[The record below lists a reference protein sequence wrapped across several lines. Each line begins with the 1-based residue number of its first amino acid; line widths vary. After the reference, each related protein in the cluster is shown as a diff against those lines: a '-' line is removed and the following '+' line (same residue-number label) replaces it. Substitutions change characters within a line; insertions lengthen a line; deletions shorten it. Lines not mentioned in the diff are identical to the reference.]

1 MKHILSW
8 FTSPFASPLITGSFF
23 NYYKP
28 IKNLIMN
35 QQIKKRYLLS
45 LCITLAIVACNQP
58 GKKEEATKVTDTTS
72 IVQTE
77 AAQPAAVD
85 AVIAAPGLY
94 KVLKDSMGIR
104 IVEATY
110 KPGDSSAWH
119 SHPDYAVYTAQGGTA
134 TFYRK
139 DGAKTEAEMKTGS
152 VSIKPAEFHSVKNT
166 GKSTLKV
173 ILVEVNRPMGTMAQ
187 DAATDASK
195 VAGNLYKMLADS
207 MGIRVL
213 QITYKPGQS
222 SALHSHPDNALYVI
236 DASKTEFTDKDGK
249 KSVYDITKGM
259 TMIGPAETHS
269 VKNIGN
275 NTMRAILVEVNRPL
289 K

>member
-1 MKHILSW
+1 
-8 FTSPFASPLITGSFF
+8 
-23 NYYKP
+23 
-28 IKNLIMN
+28 MN
-35 QQIKKRYLLS
+35 QQIKRRLYLAF
-45 LCITLAIVACNQP
+45 CISIAIAACNQP
-58 GKKEEATKVTDTTS
+58 AKKEEATTTTDTTS
-72 IVQTE
+72 TVQTQP
-77 AAQPAAVD
+77 AQPVAVD
-85 AVIAAPGLY
+85 AVMAAPGLY

-119 SHPDYAVYTAQGGTA
+119 SHPDYAIYTAQGGTA
-134 TFYRK
+134 TFYDK
-139 DGAKTEAEMKTGS
+139 NGAKMEAEMKTGS
-152 VSIKPAEFHSVKNT
+152 IRIKPAEFHSVKNT
-166 GKSTLKV
+166 GKTILKV
-173 ILVEVNRPMGTMAQ
+173 ILVEVNRPIGTMTR
-187 DAATDASK
+187 DAATDATV
-195 VAGNLYKMLADS
+195 VAGNLYKAAADS
-207 MGIRVL
+207 MGIRVVE
-213 QITYKPGQS
+213 ITYKPGQS
-222 SALHSHPDNALYVI
+222 SPMHSHPDNALYVI